1 MERKD
6 VACRLLSPGAASLR
20 KGGILQNFDIHS
32 VQTQLIQ
39 DTSIVPESG
48 FNTLIKEERAVRKE
62 ISEAVIKTLN
72 A

>member
-1 MERKD
+1 
-6 VACRLLSPGAASLR
+6 VR

-39 DTSIVPESG
+39 DTSIVPQAG
-48 FNTLIKEERAVRKE
+48 FNTLIKEDETSGRKE
-62 ISEAVIKTLN
+62 ISESIVKTLSAQLVKEEN

>member
-1 MERKD
+1 
-6 VACRLLSPGAASLR
+6 
-20 KGGILQNFDIHS
+20 LQNFDIHS

-39 DTSIVPESG
+39 DTSIVPEAG
-48 FNTLIKEERAVRKE
+48 FNTLIKEERALRKE